1 MRNMSDNIKRCL
13 PYLCTVLLVMLMTLF
28 SEVLN
33 EKEIIFPEI
42 TALAVGYMV
51 AKKRSW
57 KVNGKRMLSLITVCA
72 ILGVG
77 IVRYLNAPILVEV
90 VVAYSFAQVLFMYS
104 GTTFAP
110 FVSAIVLPVMMQTES
125 IIYPISAFALTLLI
139 IIFHNVFIFLG
150 IREDEDY
157 IPVKLNLEEDKL
169 DAAIRILCVT
179 LMASVA
185 FMSEFR
191 FIIAPPLL
199 VAFTEFSRPRNKTR
213 NKPVKVVFVITICA
227 FVGVITRYIVVIKL
241 LLPLTIAAVIAT
253 SIMLIILNKTEMYMP
268 PVGAIT
274 MLSMIIKKEILF
286 TYPIQIFVGSVVIMV
301 MSRNLFMKRQD
312 RGKYE
317 TEHELKAG

>member
-1 MRNMSDNIKRCL
+1 MHNKIKMMI
-13 PYLCTVLLVMLMTLF
+13 PYVCTIILVTLMTLS
-28 SEVLN
+28 SELLN

-57 KVNGKRMLSLITVCA
+57 KVNGKRMLSLISTCA
-72 ILGVG
+72 FVGVG
-77 IVRYLNAPILVEV
+77 VVRFMNAPILVEV
-90 VVAYSFAQVLFMYS
+90 VFAYSLAQVLFMYS

-110 FVSAIVLPVMMQTES
+110 FVSAVVLPVMMQTDS
-125 IIYPISAFALTLLI
+125 LVYPISAFVLTLLI
-139 IIFHNVFIFLG
+139 IVFHEIFLKLG
-150 IREDEDY
+150 IREDEEY
-157 IPVKLNLEEDKL
+157 NPVMLNSMEDKL

-179 LMASVA
+179 VMASVA
-185 FMSEFR
+185 FFSGYR

-213 NKPVKVVFVITICA
+213 NKPVKTVCVITLCA
-227 FVGVITRYIVVIKL
+227 MVGVVSRYVCDIKL
-241 LLPLTIAAVIAT
+241 SLPLTVAAVIAT

-301 MSRNLFMKRQD
+301 MSRKLFMKRQD

>member
-1 MRNMSDNIKRCL
+1 MHNKIKMMI
-13 PYLCTVLLVMLMTLF
+13 PYVCTIILVALMTLS
-28 SEVLN
+28 SELLN

-90 VVAYSFAQVLFMYS
+90 VVAYSFAQVLFMHS

-139 IIFHNVFIFLG
+139 IIYHNVFIFLG

-157 IPVKLNLEEDKL
+157 IPVKLNL
-169 DAAIRILCVT
+169 
-179 LMASVA
+179 
-185 FMSEFR
+185 
-191 FIIAPPLL
+191 
-199 VAFTEFSRPRNKTR
+199 
-213 NKPVKVVFVITICA
+213 
-227 FVGVITRYIVVIKL
+227 
-241 LLPLTIAAVIAT
+241 
-253 SIMLIILNKTEMYMP
+253 
-268 PVGAIT
+268 
-274 MLSMIIKKEILF
+274 
-286 TYPIQIFVGSVVIMV
+286 
-301 MSRNLFMKRQD
+301 
-312 RGKYE
+312 
-317 TEHELKAG
+317 

>member
-1 MRNMSDNIKRCL
+1 MHNKIKMMI
-13 PYLCTVLLVMLMTLF
+13 PYVCTIILVALMTLS
-28 SEVLN
+28 SELLN

-57 KVNGKRMLSLITVCA
+57 KVNSKRMLFLISTCA
-72 ILGVG
+72 FVGVG
-77 IVRYLNAPILVEV
+77 VVRFMNAPILVEV
-90 VVAYSFAQVLFMYS
+90 VFAYSLAQVLFMYS

-110 FVSAIVLPVMMQTES
+110 FVSAVVLPVMMQTDS
-125 IIYPISAFALTLLI
+125 LVYPISAFVLTLLI
-139 IIFHNVFIFLG
+139 IVFHEIFLKLG
-150 IREDEDY
+150 IREDEEY
-157 IPVKLNLEEDKL
+157 NPVMLNSMEDKL

-179 LMASVA
+179 VMASVA
-185 FMSEFR
+185 FFSGYR

-213 NKPVKVVFVITICA
+213 NKPVKTVCVITLCA
-227 FVGVITRYIVVIKL
+227 MVGVVSRYVCAIKL
-241 LLPLTIAAVIAT
+241 SLPLTVAAVIAT
-253 SIMLIILNKTEMYMP
+253 SIMLIILSKTEMYMP

-301 MSRNLFMKRQD
+301 MSRKLFMKRQD
-312 RGKYE
+312 IGKYE

>member
-213 NKPVKVVFVITICA
+213 NKPVKTVCVITLCA
-227 FVGVITRYIVVIKL
+227 MVGVVSRYVCAIKL
-241 LLPLTIAAVIAT
+241 SLPLTVAAVIAT

>member
-28 SEVLN
+28 SEVLD

-42 TALAVGYMV
+42 TALADGYMV

-57 KVNGKRMLSLITVCA
+57 KVNAKRMLSLITVCA

-90 VVAYSFAQVLFMYS
+90 VVAYSFAQVIFMYS

-139 IIFHNVFIFLG
+139 IIFHNVFIFWG

-185 FMSEFR
+185 FMSGFR

-213 NKPVKVVFVITICA
+213 NKPVKVVFVITTCA
-227 FVGVITRYIVVIKL
+227 FVGVITRYVFVIKL
-241 LLPLTIAAVIAT
+241 SCPLTIAAVIAT
-253 SIMLIILNKTEMYMP
+253 SVMLIILNKTEMYMP